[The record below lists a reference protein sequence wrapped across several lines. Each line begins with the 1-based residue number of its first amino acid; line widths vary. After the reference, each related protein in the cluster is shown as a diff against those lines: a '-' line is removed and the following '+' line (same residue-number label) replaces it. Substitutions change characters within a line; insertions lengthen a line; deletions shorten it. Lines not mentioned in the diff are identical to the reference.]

1 MGNKTQDYNK
11 KKEFRTWL
19 KDDPSRWSDDS
30 VNSYVSGI
38 GGLIKWFN
46 ANKSN
51 WNQDLEEFDNYL
63 KRINNQKDRDTFFS
77 AILNILQKE
86 IKNKPD
92 NKSTLQNYKSYLN
105 AFEEFFRSEPFT
117 INGLTQQQIK
127 VLRKYGSTITYTR
140 EELIKEFKQRILTQD
155 RISMS
160 KTVMFPIRLI
170 KILWPK
176 ATEKW
181 AEGVC
186 NKINLIVGYKKD
198 GKEQKKEINLE
209 KLSSITIENGRVTVK
224 DNKEKEYN
232 LYTSYSDPK
241 ELLLI
246 GNKIEYKRKAAGKA
260 TLSCKCNS
268 SGLIIDKN
276 QNVLDKKTNMV
287 LLWHVKQ
294 MKIKTLSDIAIDHD
308 IPISLILKENENKL
322 KNLTG
327 LSDTY
332 KKLSA
337 QYGLKVSAKEVNK
350 FCKKI
355 KENSKEEVLKN
366 TCGGDFPEDDMK
378 IIGDSKLVLMAKD
391 ENTMK
396 SDS

>member
-127 VLRKYGSTITYTR
+127 VLRKYGSTITYTK

-170 KILWPK
+170 KKLWS
-176 ATEKW
+176 TETDDW
-181 AEGVC
+181 AKDVC
-186 NKINLIVGYKKD
+186 KNIYLIVKSGEETKKIQLKDIKELRIND
-198 GKEQKKEINLE
+198 GENV
-209 KLSSITIENGRVTVK
+209 TIKGTNE
-224 DNKEKEYN
+224 EEYG
-232 LYTSYSDPK
+232 LYTFYSDPH
-241 ELLLI
+241 ESLFVDS
-246 GNKIEYKRKAAGKA
+246 NRIEYNNKNGE
-260 TLSCKCNS
+260 C
-268 SGLIIDKN
+268 GLQCEYQTPFSVDKN
-276 QNVLDKKTNMV
+276 HNIKNEKNEII
-287 LLWHVKQ
+287 LWHVKQ

-308 IPISLILKENENKL
+308 IPISLILKENEKDLKKL
-322 KNLTG
+322 KR
-327 LSDTY
+327 LSDKY

-355 KENSKEEVLKN
+355 KENSIKEVLKK
-366 TCGGDFPEDDMK
+366 TCNGNFPIGDME
-378 IIGDSKLVLMAKD
+378 IIGKCKLVLMAKD